1 MWISLLGET
10 SAIRSNQEVNT
21 LTSKIWLL
29 ILSSNCHTMH
39 CKLVARLSREQLI
52 PDKFEYSYCLF
63 ARKCM
68 DIVERSWVL
77 ITSGSKR
84 DEGK

>member
-1 MWISLLGET
+1 MP
-10 SAIRSNQEVNT
+10 
-21 LTSKIWLL
+21 
-29 ILSSNCHTMH
+29 

-63 ARKCM
+63 TRKCM

-84 DEGK
+84 VEGK

>member
-1 MWISLLGET
+1 MP
-10 SAIRSNQEVNT
+10 
-21 LTSKIWLL
+21 
-29 ILSSNCHTMH
+29 

-84 DEGK
+84 VKGK